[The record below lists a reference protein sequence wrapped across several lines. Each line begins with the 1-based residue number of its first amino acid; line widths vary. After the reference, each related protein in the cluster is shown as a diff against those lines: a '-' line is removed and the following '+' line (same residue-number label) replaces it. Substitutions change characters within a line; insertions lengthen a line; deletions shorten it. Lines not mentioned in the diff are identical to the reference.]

1 MTLSKL
7 SFRNARR
14 QARDYMVYF
23 VTISLAAAL
32 LYAYNGLVF
41 SGEIRTLSKGMS
53 SLSVTIV
60 LASVV
65 VVCVFGWLVAYAARF
80 MLLRRSRELGTYIL
94 IGLENRQVAQMFF
107 LENLMVGSCALALG
121 LALGGLLY
129 QAFRAIIFSLF
140 GLPYHFALGLS
151 LPAVMLTAVY
161 FSLIYLYALS
171 RNRKRIRKMK
181 IYDLIYSDR
190 RNEGPV
196 IGNGKIRRWLFGASF
211 VLGAVGIFLLMR
223 RELIWG
229 LMGAACIIIFLFGFF
244 LSFASGVPAFFERRP
259 ARKYRGQNLLIFR
272 SLTARLAAMGI
283 MMAVIS
289 MIFAATIMVEGS
301 GLVLNG
307 LFRSRSAEKA
317 CFDLYFGIEGK
328 EQDPRPY
335 LDYIE
340 DNISVEQWVLYRVYV
355 SGSADVQNYISSHTA
370 YYCYNYEQDPVMRWR
385 DYAAL
390 RAVAGY
396 PAAEQEPGRYLIHC
410 TAYLEEPL
418 RDYTRPLNLGGIT
431 LAPGSVYTE
440 HFFQGTGVT
449 NGRGYLLIV
458 PDEAVEGLEVHHLAY
473 AAQTSEPVSAE
484 RFEEL
489 TAAAGVDENRFLTDS
504 ESYTFFAAKAIEN
517 ADVAYQT
524 AISVFPL
531 FFLALA
537 LTMTAATILTL
548 QQLSESEPYRRQFEL
563 LRKLGMDRREM
574 TGVLRKQAA
583 VYYTMPAVPALLI
596 GVPFILKLAAAPEPG
611 VMVGVSDPGVIVSI
625 TLGIFFLIYGIY
637 IVLAYTSLKRNVL
650 PE

>member
-1 MTLSKL
+1 M
-7 SFRNARR
+7 
-14 QARDYMVYF
+14 
-23 VTISLAAAL
+23 
-32 LYAYNGLVF
+32 
-41 SGEIRTLSKGMS
+41 
-53 SLSVTIV
+53 
-60 LASVV
+60 
-65 VVCVFGWLVAYAARF
+65 
-80 MLLRRSRELGTYIL
+80 
-94 IGLENRQVAQMFF
+94 
-107 LENLMVGSCALALG
+107 
-121 LALGGLLY
+121 
-129 QAFRAIIFSLF
+129 
-140 GLPYHFALGLS
+140 
-151 LPAVMLTAVY
+151 
-161 FSLIYLYALS
+161 
-171 RNRKRIRKMK
+171 
-181 IYDLIYSDR
+181 
-190 RNEGPV
+190 
-196 IGNGKIRRWLFGASF
+196 
-211 VLGAVGIFLLMR
+211 
-223 RELIWG
+223 
-229 LMGAACIIIFLFGFF
+229 
-244 LSFASGVPAFFERRP
+244 
-259 ARKYRGQNLLIFR
+259 
-272 SLTARLAAMGI
+272 
-283 MMAVIS
+283 
-289 MIFAATIMVEGS
+289 
-301 GLVLNG
+301 
-307 LFRSRSAEKA
+307 
-317 CFDLYFGIEGK
+317 
-328 EQDPRPY
+328 
-335 LDYIE
+335 
-340 DNISVEQWVLYRVYV
+340 
-355 SGSADVQNYISSHTA
+355 
-370 YYCYNYEQDPVMRWR
+370 
-385 DYAAL
+385 
-390 RAVAGY
+390 
-396 PAAEQEPGRYLIHC
+396 
-410 TAYLEEPL
+410 
-418 RDYTRPLNLGGIT
+418 
-431 LAPGSVYTE
+431 APGSVYTE
-440 HFFQGTGVT
+440 HFFPGTGVT